1 MKISYLLPI
10 ALFVLALCPL
20 HTEGAWA
27 QGCQETAVIPS
38 VQVSGE
44 ATIVAAPDQA
54 QIDIGV
60 ITQAP
65 SSQTAATK
73 NAQRSG
79 AVLAALKRVMGSEA
93 DIKTISYAL
102 NPDYQYPRDGGQPTI
117 AGYTASNIV
126 QVTTNK
132 LEEVGQVIDT
142 AMQAGAN
149 TIHRLQFTLK
159 NRDAVLAQA
168 LRQAAIEAKSKAE
181 ALASTLG
188 LKILR
193 VLSVSEQ
200 GPVAVP
206 IMERMIAKAEAADVQ
221 TPIEPGTIEVH
232 ATVALTVEVGPQ

>member
-1 MKISYLLPI
+1 MKISHLLTS
-10 ALFVLALCPL
+10 ALLVFAFCAL
-20 HTEGAWA
+20 HTDGALA

-60 ITQAP
+60 ISQAP
-65 SSQTAATK
+65 ASQTAATE

-93 DIKTISYAL
+93 DIKTISYSL

-132 LEEVGQVIDT
+132 LEEVGKAIDT

-181 ALASTLG
+181 ALAAALG

-221 TPIEPGTIEVH
+221 TPIEPGTIEVR